1 MEFEEALAPDVDVET
16 FFLEKVAEVHRS
28 RLEVFSRGVD
38 TPIIVCVALEDIDE
52 RYTFE
57 FRPDGIDVEHG
68 EMIDFPVVTI
78 IGKSIYWD
86 TVRDHLR
93 EIAEIVQD
101 RASDKHPPRKLTR
114 DFLDKFERFD
124 GIIEL
129 QLADEDLDER
139 VLLKIVLNDYDA
151 PSGARHVTIR
161 APFSLGLEL
170 ARGDVHP
177 SNLEQHV
184 SASGDMGLAF
194 DLTGF
199 LNKEFP
205 ELGL

>member
-1 MEFEEALAPDVDVET
+1 MEFEEALGPDVDVET
-16 FFLEKVAEVHRS
+16 FFEENVAEVHRS
-28 RLEVFSRGVD
+28 RLEIFSRGVD
-38 TPIIVCVALEDIDE
+38 TPIIVCVALDDLDE
-52 RYTFE
+52 RYTYE
-57 FRPDGIDVEHG
+57 FRPDGIEVEHG

-78 IGKSIYWD
+78 IGEAKYWE

-93 EIAEIVQD
+93 EIAEAVHA

-124 GIIEL
+124 GVIEL
-129 QLADEDLDER
+129 QLVDDDLDER
-139 VLLKIVLNDYDA
+139 VQLKVVLNDYDSPA
-151 PSGARHVTIR
+151 GARHLTIR

-177 SNLEQHV
+177 SNLEQHI